1 MEQRSRR
8 TRLPKREPDPSRVR
22 QTGVFVNQSQ
32 NAASLRDNRFIPSPK
47 AAGKSYGAWPLRK
60 EPSKTAERER
70 LARLGTWLNP
80 QSL

>member
-1 MEQRSRR
+1 
-8 TRLPKREPDPSRVR
+8 
-22 QTGVFVNQSQ
+22 VNQSQ

-47 AAGKSYGAWPLRK
+47 AAGKSYGAWPLRR